1 VPEPQSAIIPE
12 PSENALFLV
21 LGVNDPSRNRNAVA
35 RALANVPAITRTV
48 GAIDAKARLVSA
60 AAVGSELWDVLSPKR
75 RPAGLRPLTAIPV
88 DGLSAPATGGDLLV
102 HIISRRHDLNFEL
115 ATRGDNGAPGVRK
128 EYHPNYYG
136 AFIIDPDGNNIEA
149 VCHNPA

>member
-75 RPAGLRPLTAIPV
+75 RI
-88 DGLSAPATGGDLLV
+88 
-102 HIISRRHDLNFEL
+102 F
-115 ATRGDNGAPGVRK
+115 
-128 EYHPNYYG
+128 Y
-136 AFIIDPDGNNIEA
+136 
-149 VCHNPA
+149 

>member
-35 RALANVPAITRTV
+35 RALANVPANTRTV

-60 AAVGSELWDVLSPKR
+60 R
-75 RPAGLRPLTAIPV
+75 RRRLGALGCFIAQAPHFLLT
-88 DGLSAPATGGDLLV
+88 
-102 HIISRRHDLNFEL
+102 N
-115 ATRGDNGAPGVRK
+115 
-128 EYHPNYYG
+128 
-136 AFIIDPDGNNIEA
+136 
-149 VCHNPA
+149 